1 MKKNLFLAAFAILT
15 GGMASAQVSNTLSTT
30 NGSITFG
37 PSSTADHADIN
48 TNKSKF
54 MFMKPVFSSTGKF
67 SSGSGALELQV
78 NGTSWA
84 SISTLGRLTVN
95 SDKIYF
101 ANNSSMYFGGT
112 SVGSP
117 RLVFIMWNNTNAYI
131 DYHNNLFFRNDHGG
145 FSPLVLQGNGN
156 VFIGMNTKYDAV
168 VDMTQGYRLAVNG
181 GILCEEV
188 KVINDVPVSDYVFEP
203 DYPLMSLD
211 SVEAFVNA
219 NKHLPEVPSAADFKA
234 NGYKVGEMD
243 DLLLRKVE
251 ELTLYIIELKKEQ
264 TRLKEEVTTLREAS
278 GK

>member
-1 MKKNLFLAAFAILT
+1 MKKKLFLAAFALMA
-15 GGMASAQVSNTLSTT
+15 GGAASAQVSNTLSTT

-37 PSSTADHADIN
+37 PSSTADHADIT

-67 SSGSGALELQV
+67 SSGSGALDLQT
-78 NGTSWA
+78 NGTSWL
-84 SISTLGRLTVN
+84 SISTIGRMTFN
-95 SDKIYF
+95 GDRMYF
-101 ANNSSMYFGGT
+101 PNNSYLFFGGT
-112 SVGSP
+112 APGTARFVIN
-117 RLVFIMWNNTNAYI
+117 FWNNTNTYL
-131 DYHNNLFFRNDHGG
+131 DYSKNLFFRNDDGG

-188 KVINDVPVSDYVFEP
+188 KVILDVPVSDYVFEP

-211 SVEAFVNA
+211 SVEAFVNE
-219 NKHLPEVPSAADFKA
+219 NKHLPEVPSAAEFKA